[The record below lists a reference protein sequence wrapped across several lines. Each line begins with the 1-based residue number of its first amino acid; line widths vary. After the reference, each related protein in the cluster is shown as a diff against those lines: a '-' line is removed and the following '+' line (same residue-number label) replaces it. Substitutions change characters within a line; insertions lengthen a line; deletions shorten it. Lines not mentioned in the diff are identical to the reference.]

1 MPEPRRIAVLDG
13 ARRLDLALPPGG
25 TVGDALDRAGLQL
38 DGQRVPFD
46 DAGRPADL
54 TRPVAD
60 LADGALLAVVDLT
73 EPAPEQVRDRGAAA
87 HDAPGELAPWWL
99 MAALAVPLVVLLRDA
114 VGARAV
120 WAVVVLAGCALVGAV
135 VAARRPPVD
144 GAGRAA
150 RVAGP
155 AALAVA
161 AVVAALP
168 GVPAGGAQLVVLTG
182 CLAAGLLLVVTVVA
196 DPEARSRGALGAAA
210 VVLLASALV
219 WAVVLFAG
227 WGPQVAAA
235 VTVGA
240 VPLALR
246 ALPSTLLDVPDGYFI
261 DYEAS
266 MGTRWS
272 IRGRVPADPGP
283 VDGAGIGGQVQVAT
297 AARTSGTLVLSVL
310 GAVSLPFAVPAEPA
324 GGLALGARI
333 ALLIC
338 YATAM
343 TLLARSVGVRGLHWA
358 PRGSA
363 AVAVVVGAR
372 LALDT
377 LPATGAALAACA
389 ALLAGL
395 VVAGLVVLVGRGARS
410 LVLSRTADV
419 AETLTIALSL
429 PAGLLA
435 GDLIDHLRALV
446 AA

>member
-1 MPEPRRIAVLDG
+1 MPSRADRRLRVGLDIGGTKTQAVLLDEAG
-13 ARRLDLALPPGG
+13 AVLATARTPTVHGVAGVLDAAVTTVDRVLAVAGQVWPGSVGVGLPG
-25 TVGDALDRAGLQL
+25 VVDAE
-38 DGQRVPFD
+38 
-46 DAGRPADL
+46 AGRVEHAVNLGIDE
-54 TRPVAD
+54 PVA
-60 LADGALLAVVDLT
+60 LAALLAERLGVPVRCENDLN
-73 EPAPEQVRDRGAAA
+73 AAA
-87 HDAPGELAPWWL
+87 I
-99 MAALAVPLVVLLRDA
+99 
-114 VGARAV
+114 GARQ
-120 WAVVVLAGCALVGAV
+120 VL
-135 VAARRPPVD
+135 VAAGETDVD
-144 GAGRAA
+144 DLAFL
-150 RVAGP
+150 
-155 AALAVA
+155 AL
-161 AVVAALP
+161 
-168 GVPAGGAQLVVLTG
+168 GTG
-182 CLAAGLLLVVTVVA
+182 LAAGLLLVVTVVA
-196 DPEARSRGALGAAA
+196 DPGARSRGALGAAA

-219 WAVVLFAG
+219 WAVVLFVG

-283 VDGAGIGGQVQVAT
+283 VDGAGIGGQVQAAT

-324 GGLALGARI
+324 GGLVLGGRI

-372 LALDT
+372 LALDA

-410 LVLSRTADV
+410 LVLSRTADI